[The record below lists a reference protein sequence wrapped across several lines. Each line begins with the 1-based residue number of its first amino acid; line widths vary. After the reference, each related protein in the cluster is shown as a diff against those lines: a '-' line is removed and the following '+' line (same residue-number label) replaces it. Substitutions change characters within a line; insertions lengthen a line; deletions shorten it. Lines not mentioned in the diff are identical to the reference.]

1 MPQTNITARIE
12 LDKDFA
18 AKFHK
23 DILKEINIKLTQVLP
38 MAVKNIRT
46 KLGEA
51 VRFRIMGSPEY
62 AAITGGGF
70 RGELGL
76 PDGEARINAI
86 IERWVESISVK
97 YVKGK
102 GSSLGSINIGI
113 LESDW
118 IDVLA
123 MGEAT
128 LTYMSKKGAKS
139 LEWLRWLL
147 KEGGAV
153 IVSRYDFV
161 PQAKGSRTGLGIMVK
176 GGKGW
181 RVPAQFAGTE
191 KDNFVTKSLAGIAQD
206 IDTIVRREVTK
217 VLK

>member
-128 LTYMSKKGAKS
+128 LTYMSKKERS
-139 LEWLRWLL
+139 
-147 KEGGAV
+147 
-153 IVSRYDFV
+153 
-161 PQAKGSRTGLGIMVK
+161 P
-176 GGKGW
+176 
-181 RVPAQFAGTE
+181 
-191 KDNFVTKSLAGIAQD
+191 
-206 IDTIVRREVTK
+206 
-217 VLK
+217 